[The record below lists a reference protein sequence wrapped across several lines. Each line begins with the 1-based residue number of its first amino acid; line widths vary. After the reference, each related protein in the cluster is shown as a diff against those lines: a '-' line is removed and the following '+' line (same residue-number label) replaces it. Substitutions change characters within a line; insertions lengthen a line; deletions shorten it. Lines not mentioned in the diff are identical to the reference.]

1 MFDLCRFLFLMTFL
15 DVLLVCRVWLFFG
28 RHAQYHWGYSN
39 IVYLSSFYGCA
50 NGFNHAVKTLEVC
63 LICAGNEHLT
73 PFGNGCLGVLGV
85 EVRSK
90 TCVLISRFI
99 NSILLR
105 KRTFRQSLNMQVNNI
120 YRFLMIYCRLNLLA
134 KLIYIYIHICVCFY
148 NKFETRICTPRF
160 FRWRKC
166 KRCWRRHP
174 WSMEVSSPLVYFT
187 GCPRCCWENGGILS
201 NTWGFNQW
209 NLGVH
214 LEKWWHLGLAIPT
227 NMMVLLWV
235 WIERLR
241 TFSSQR
247 LIFRVHV
254 NLGNGNMQ

>member
-1 MFDLCRFLFLMTFL
+1 MGATSFPKHKIDIDRLFYFSLMFDLCRFLFLMTFL

-105 KRTFRQSLNMQVNNI
+105 KRTFR
-120 YRFLMIYCRLNLLA
+120 
-134 KLIYIYIHICVCFY
+134 
-148 NKFETRICTPRF
+148 
-160 FRWRKC
+160 
-166 KRCWRRHP
+166 
-174 WSMEVSSPLVYFT
+174 
-187 GCPRCCWENGGILS
+187 
-201 NTWGFNQW
+201 
-209 NLGVH
+209 
-214 LEKWWHLGLAIPT
+214 AIP
-227 NMMVLLWV
+227 
-235 WIERLR
+235 EYA
-241 TFSSQR
+241 SK
-247 LIFRVHV
+247 
-254 NLGNGNMQ
+254 